1 MSESRP
7 AVVSAGELVYGKRR
21 ALPAH
26 PVHAHPSSRSSHK
39 PSDVVRPTETRCRF
53 CAGRMSSYEV
63 GEAVAISKQA
73 GRPGRAPYRPGK
85 TPRTHTN
92 ARKHPHLNTPRTW
105 WRHAPPQP
113 PRYPRK
119 AHVPLPPR
127 VHRCTQCSSP
137 AERTQFSR
145 RIQFRYDTC
154 M

>member
-73 GRPGRAPYRPGK
+73 GRPGRAPYRPGRVVRVLPQPN
-85 TPRTHTN
+85 TSGYDYEVCPPAPPSPPPHAMELYRRTHSILLT
-92 ARKHPHLNTPRTW
+92 L
-105 WRHAPPQP
+105 Q
-113 PRYPRK
+113 
-119 AHVPLPPR
+119 
-127 VHRCTQCSSP
+127 
-137 AERTQFSR
+137 
-145 RIQFRYDTC
+145 IQVIYLYGFYTY
-154 M
+154 